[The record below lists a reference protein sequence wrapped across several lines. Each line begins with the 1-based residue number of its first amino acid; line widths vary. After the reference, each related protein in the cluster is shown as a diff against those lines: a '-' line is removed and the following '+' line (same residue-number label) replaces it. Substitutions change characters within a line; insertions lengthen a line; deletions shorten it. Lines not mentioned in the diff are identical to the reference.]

1 MAEQNPSVDPRNTE
15 YSIDYTDMIGRGA
28 FGYVYKARNRFGITV
43 AAKIIDCLKYA
54 DDEVQKCL
62 QIRDVHPN
70 IIDIYDYGVWDNGG
84 KMVIFM
90 EYCRLGNLNE
100 YFSSKVLETKE
111 KVMLMV
117 QMADGLAHL
126 HSRDIIH
133 RDIKPANVLIQ
144 KEDDGYPTAKL
155 SDFGLSKILEA
166 DMLSTMNSDVG
177 TEAYKAPEFWKK
189 DEHGNVQYKRN
200 VDIFAA
206 GLTYLAMV
214 QSEGKQQLSP
224 DVTHSLEANEFELP
238 IGYIMYERM
247 KNNQPVPN
255 IIIHKGDDIVL
266 NIKAVIRR
274 MVHVVPEDRVT
285 ADDVLKE
292 LMKIMQCQ

>member
-1 MAEQNPSVDPRNTE
+1 MAEQNPGVDPRITK
-15 YSIDYTDMIGRGA
+15 YSIDYNDMIGRGA
-28 FGYVYKARNRFGITV
+28 FGYVYKAKNRFGTMV
-43 AAKIIDCLKYA
+43 AAKVIVCPKYA
-54 DDEVQKCL
+54 DEEVQKCL
-62 QIRDVHPN
+62 QIRDDHPN
-70 IIDIYDYGVWDNGG
+70 IIDIYDHDVCENGG

-133 RDIKPANVLIQ
+133 RDIKPTNVLIQ

-155 SDFGLSKILEA
+155 GDFGLSKILEA
-166 DMLSTMNSDVG
+166 DMLSTMSSDVG
-177 TEAYKAPEFWKK
+177 TEAYKAPEFWNK
-189 DEHGNVQYKRN
+189 DEHRNVQYKRSS
-200 VDIFAA
+200 DIFAA

-214 QSEGKQQLSP
+214 QSEGKPKLSP
-224 DVTHSLEANEFELP
+224 DVTHSLETNEFELP

-247 KNNQPVPN
+247 KNNQPVPD
-255 IIIHKGDDIVL
+255 IIIYKGNDIIL
-266 NIKAVIRR
+266 NIKALIRR
-274 MVHVVPEDRVT
+274 MVHVVPQDRVT
-285 ADDVLKE
+285 AADVLKE
-292 LMKIMQCQ
+292 LSSVIQMC